1 MSCHACHARSDR
13 SQIVDTA
20 CPLTEVLGVLL
31 RAAANYSPWKV
42 I

>member
-31 RAAANYSPWKV
+31 RAGTDCQAWKA